1 MPLSVG
7 VRLGPYEIVAAIG
20 AGGMGE
26 VYRARDTRLDRMVAI
41 KVLPAHLSSA
51 PDLKRRFEREARTI
65 SALNHPHICT
75 LHDIG
80 SQDGVDF
87 LVMEYLEGETL
98 ADRLRRGRLPMDQ
111 LAKIGC
117 EISSALDAAH
127 SAGIVHRDLK
137 PGNVMLV
144 KSGAKLMDFGL
155 AKLAVRG
162 AAENA
167 SAPLLSAAV
176 TVTRPGPQAS
186 PLTMAGSLLGTVQYM
201 SPEQVE
207 GREADARSDIFA
219 LGAVLYEM
227 ATGRRAFEGK
237 SQLSVAS
244 AILEKEPEPL
254 SSVEPSAPPALEDI
268 VRICLAKDPDE
279 RYASAHDI
287 QLQLRRAVRVMPV
300 LSQDRGKSRWLIWAV
315 AVLLLAA
322 VALLAT
328 SLLRRQERTLVSA
341 EILAPPATTLD
352 LTGEQAAPPVLS
364 PDGRLLV
371 VGAAGRLW
379 LRQTGAG
386 TYSAL
391 EGTSGAAFPFWSPDS
406 LSIGF
411 FANAKLQTMDVRG
424 GAPVTVCAAQSARGG
439 AWGRDNVIVFAPSIQ
454 TPLSKVPAAGGTPV
468 AVTSLNTR
476 EHSTHRWPFF
486 LPDGQHFIYLA
497 ANHNDNK
504 GAANGIYLGSVD
516 GKENRRLMH
525 ATSNA
530 IYSSGYLLFV
540 QDGELLEQRF
550 DARALKLAGEPV
562 RLRRRIFLDGGVW
575 RNVLSASDTGLLLYL
590 SGSAD
595 LAGRIRWVS
604 ETGKPLATLD
614 DVGAQNPR
622 LSPDGKKIAVE
633 KGDLQSDIWIYD
645 VAGPVRVRFTA
656 TGRNFSPVW
665 SPDGKQL
672 LFTSI
677 GGSATTSPTA
687 HMMIGPISGGGNV
700 TAVNPSDVYQN
711 PTDWSRDGK
720 FILFQQGDTGVSELW
735 ATEVRAGS
743 TPFPLVKSLHQSH
756 DGRFSPDGKWVAF
769 TSRDTGQFEV
779 YVTPFPGPGP
789 RLQISTGGGSGP
801 RWRQDGREIY
811 FYRTGGVMAVSINTA
826 GSEARV
832 GNPRKLFQATIGTN
846 TFNAPAYDVTP
857 DGKKFVIYST
867 EDLKANQ
874 SPLNL
879 VVNWDAPLK
888 Q

>member
-1 MPLSVG
+1 
-7 VRLGPYEIVAAIG
+7 
-20 AGGMGE
+20 MGE
-26 VYRARDTRLDRMVAI
+26 VYRARDTRLNRMVAI

-51 PDLKRRFEREARTI
+51 PDLKQRFEREARAI

-117 EISSALDAAH
+117 EISGALDAAH
-127 SAGIVHRDLK
+127 RAGIVHRDLK

-155 AKLAVRG
+155 AKPAAMG
-162 AAENA
+162 AAGNS

-176 TVTRPGPQAS
+176 TVTSPGPQAA
-186 PLTMAGSLLGTVQYM
+186 PLTTAGSIVGTVQYM

-227 ATGRRAFEGK
+227 ATGRRAFEGR
-237 SQLSVAS
+237 SQLNVAS
-244 AILEKEPEPL
+244 AILEREPEPL

-287 QLQLRRAVRVMPV
+287 QLQLRRAVRAMPPAR
-300 LSQDRGKSRWLIWAV
+300 QDRGKSRWLLWAA

-322 VALLAT
+322 VALLAS
-328 SLLRRQERTLVSA
+328 SLLRRQERTPVSA

-379 LRQTGAG
+379 LRQTGDG

-406 LSIGF
+406 RSIGF

-424 GAPVTVCAAQSARGG
+424 GTPVTVCAAQSARGG

-454 TPLSKVPAAGGTPV
+454 TPLSKVPAGGGTPV
-468 AVTSLNTR
+468 AVTTLNIR

-486 LPDGQHFIYLA
+486 LPDGEHFIYLA

-540 QDGELLEQRF
+540 KDGELLEQRF
-550 DARALKLAGEPV
+550 DAHALKLAGEPV
-562 RLRRRIFLDGGVW
+562 RVQHRIFLDGGVW
-575 RNVLSASDTGLLLYL
+575 RNVFSASDTGLLLYL
-590 SGSAD
+590 SASAD

-604 ETGKPLATLD
+604 DTGKTLATLD
-614 DVGAQNPR
+614 DAGAQNPR
-622 LSPDGKKIAVE
+622 LSPDGKKVAVE
-633 KGDLQSDIWIYD
+633 KGDPQSDIWIYE

-656 TGRNFSPVW
+656 SGRNFSPVW
-665 SPDGKQL
+665 SPDGRRL
-672 LFTSI
+672 LFTNI
-677 GGSATTSPTA
+677 GGANTTSSTA
-687 HMMIGPISGGGNV
+687 NMMIGPTNGGENV
-700 TAVNPSDVYQN
+700 AALNPSDVYQN

-720 FILFQQGDTGVSELW
+720 FILFQRGDTGVSELW

-769 TSRDTGQFEV
+769 TSRESGRFEV
-779 YVTPFPGPGP
+779 YITPFPGPGP
-789 RLQISTGGGSGP
+789 RLQISTGGGEGP

-811 FYRTGGVMAVSINTA
+811 FYRAPGEVMAVAITTV
-826 GSEARV
+826 GGEARV
-832 GNPRKLFQATIGTN
+832 ENPRKLFQARIGTN
-846 TFNAPAYDVTP
+846 TFSSPAYDVTP
-857 DGKKFVIYST
+857 DGRKFIVYST
-867 EDLKANQ
+867 GDLNANQ

-879 VVNWDAPLK
+879 VVNWDAALK